1 MYTDALVSTHMYVH
15 VSAVSQVVGKAH
27 AVCLCF
33 NFLLFFNSL
42 VPGNCERTQCT
53 IQNNLKYIVLKI
65 MKRLLT
71 NQQPVT

>member
-1 MYTDALVSTHMYVH
+1 MYTDALVRTHMYVR
-15 VSAVSQVVGKAH
+15 VSAVSH

-71 NQQPVT
+71 KQQNVT